1 MKTQLVRFFLKIIS
15 ATLIKAELY
24 LEILLVN
31 MHVRCNSRKKTYQM
45 LKKNEN
51 ENVTF
56 LFIFVHFYKLTIYN
70 LFMTIMTSMI

>member
-31 MHVRCNSRKKTYQM
+31 MHVVTAEKKPI
-45 LKKNEN
+45 KC
-51 ENVTF
+51 
-56 LFIFVHFYKLTIYN
+56 
-70 LFMTIMTSMI
+70 